1 VKKQVLKFLDER
13 WKRPLDITTIGQAL
27 EALGHEPDD
36 NLRWEVFET
45 LETNPGRLSDKKRY
59 GVSPVT
65 VTLSNEEKLAGRAI
79 LFGKSEDEARDTAAI
94 AVGRWPNSKE
104 ALVRVGLLEAQRW
117 GPADGHKRLLD
128 GVGLFFHTVRTR
140 NETFN
145 VP

>member
-1 VKKQVLKFLDER
+1 MINLVLAFLDER

-45 LETNPGRLSDKKRY
+45 LQTNPGRLSDKKRY
-59 GVSPVT
+59 GVAPVT
-65 VTLSNEEKLAGRAI
+65 VTLSNEEKLAGRAL
-79 LFGKSEDEARDTAAI
+79 LFGEREEEAREAAAI
-94 AVGRWPNSKE
+94 PVGRWASSKE
-104 ALVRVGLLEAQRW
+104 ALVRVGLLASRGW
-117 GPADGHKRLLD
+117 RPADGHERILD
-128 GVGLFFHTVRTR
+128 GVGLFFHTVRKQ